1 VVRYKKGVTKGA
13 STVSRPASADAT
25 MEYRGPIVEVVPEG
39 ASEVAARRESGVRA
53 LSLAPVAVEA
63 MRPSSAPPR
72 RPPPRRSPDASLEF
86 PHPVDPALFADASS
100 ELVPDFDDELPP
112 PRPDRTRIRYVAFTG
127 VMVLAGILF
136 GLAIGSR
143 SRASVASDGDT
154 TTQSPPIAHKPPSL
168 PAPTIATTT
177 APTAAPAPTTGSIV
191 SPKWATGRRVYMD
204 GGKDFGPAGNAE
216 VPCGTHVVQIGTS
229 GKPRKVNV
237 PCGGNV
243 TVLP

>member
-1 VVRYKKGVTKGA
+1 MQRQRA
-13 STVSRPASADAT
+13 NSADAT
-25 MEYRGPIVEVVPEG
+25 QEYRGEIVEVAHDRVQ
-39 ASEVAARRESGVRA
+39 ARA
-53 LSLAPVAVEA
+53 PSLAPIALDA
-63 MRPSSAPPR
+63 HRRPQVTTSAAPPR

-86 PHPVDPALFADASS
+86 PHPVDPALFAEAEDSHEIA
-100 ELVPDFDDELPP
+100 PDFDDELPP
-112 PRPDRTRIRYVAFTG
+112 PRPDRTRLRYVTFTG

-154 TTQSPPIAHKPPSL
+154 TTASKPIDKKKADL
-168 PAPTIATTT
+168 PAMTAPTSAATTT
-177 APTAAPAPTTGSIV
+177 TTAAPTPTAAPTTGTIA

-204 GGKDFGPAGNAE
+204 GGKDFGPAGSAV

-237 PCGGNV
+237 PCGGSV